1 MHIKRYE
8 SNFSECIQA
17 PFIVNIIFRQVDPE
31 KNRPLADSQSKEAQ
45 IENMRTVK
53 VNAQVTAMI
62 SFSEIIGFLMI
73 SIICI
78 SAHSATMGVVL
89 FPLLQN
95 IILPYAFL
103 MNTRENKHRIVEQGW
118 GNVLRNAL
126 NIETIC
132 SIFINSNKVKQIDYR
147 QNEKQPDIFVV
158 SSNVQNTSHIVTI
171 PPFQNMA
178 LKECSENVVI
188 SAKPCT
194 SNNINEIDKKDKN
207 SVKVLRCSSYSI
219 EDSVIN
225 ETDNLTYRKELLNN
239 LLLNTDEESAYLS
252 FLTRLIHFEQ
262 DHNMKETDIENFIMI
277 HQELIKNK
285 VSRLLIKTNRRYR
298 MHKRKDMI
306 KKLQNFL
313 YNEPQYQETFQELL
327 DMEEKF
333 LDDEQ

>member
-1 MHIKRYE
+1 
-8 SNFSECIQA
+8 
-17 PFIVNIIFRQVDPE
+17 
-31 KNRPLADSQSKEAQ
+31 
-45 IENMRTVK
+45 
-53 VNAQVTAMI
+53 
-62 SFSEIIGFLMI
+62 
-73 SIICI
+73 
-78 SAHSATMGVVL
+78 
-89 FPLLQN
+89 
-95 IILPYAFL
+95 
-103 MNTRENKHRIVEQGW
+103 
-118 GNVLRNAL
+118 
-126 NIETIC
+126 
-132 SIFINSNKVKQIDYR
+132 
-147 QNEKQPDIFVV
+147 
-158 SSNVQNTSHIVTI
+158 
-171 PPFQNMA
+171 MA

-225 ETDNLTYRKELLNN
+225 ETDNLTYRKELLDN

-277 HQELIKNK
+277 HQEMIKNK

-306 KKLQNFL
+306 KILQNFL